1 MYVLDNTCSIIYL
14 RSNDIR
20 ITSLENVYGVKYYCL
35 SYNFCFLHLTSFD
48 STVIN
53 MLQKQNLYTCN
64 IRTWGAST
72 VI

>member
-1 MYVLDNTCSIIYL
+1 MFVLDNTCSIIYL

-48 STVIN
+48 SNKYVTKAKPIS
-53 MLQKQNLYTCN
+53 CN